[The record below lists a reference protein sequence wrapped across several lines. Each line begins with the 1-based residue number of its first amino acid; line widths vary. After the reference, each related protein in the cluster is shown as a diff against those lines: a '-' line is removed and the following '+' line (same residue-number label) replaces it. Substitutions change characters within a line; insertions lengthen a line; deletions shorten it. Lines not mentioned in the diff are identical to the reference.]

1 MTFTQRLLKFL
12 MGAAIGLVF
21 VAMAFGPR
29 AFSCN
34 YFPNARVL
42 EEARAKKLR
51 VSDEAMTFFENEK
64 LDSTFLTK
72 KLFNKS
78 KIDFD
83 KSNKDGVPC
92 RTYLADYEDDT
103 RNYQMVFEVCKENS
117 ELISIKKK

>member
-1 MTFTQRLLKFL
+1 MTFSQRLLKYL
-12 MGAAIGLVF
+12 MGVSIGLVF

-42 EEARAKKLR
+42 EEATAKRLR
-51 VSDEAMTFFENEK
+51 YSDEAVTFLKSEG
-64 LDSTFLTK
+64 LDSTFVK
-72 KLFNKS
+72 EKLFNKS

-92 RTYLADYEDDT
+92 RTYLADYKDDT
-103 RNYQMVFEVCKENS
+103 KDYQMVFEVCRETSKLVS
-117 ELISIKKK
+117 VTKK